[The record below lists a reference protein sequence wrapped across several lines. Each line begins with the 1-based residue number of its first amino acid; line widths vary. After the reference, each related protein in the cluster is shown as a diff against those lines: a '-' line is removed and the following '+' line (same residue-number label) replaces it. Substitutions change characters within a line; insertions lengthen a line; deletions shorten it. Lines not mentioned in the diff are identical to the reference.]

1 MLCTN
6 TSKSKQSDPQ
16 SITRYL

>member
-1 MLCTN
+1 MLCTY
-6 TSKSKQSDPQ
+6 TSKCKQSDPQ